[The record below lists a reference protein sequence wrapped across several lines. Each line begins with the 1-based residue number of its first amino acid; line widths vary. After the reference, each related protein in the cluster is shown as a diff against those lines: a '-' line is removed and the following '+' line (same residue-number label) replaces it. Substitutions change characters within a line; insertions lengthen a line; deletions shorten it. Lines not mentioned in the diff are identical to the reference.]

1 MIDPTEHSISEIL
14 DWIRTSRI
22 PSAHPK
28 AQERTKG
35 GYSMTLQGYNQW
47 TDDALFLLNYVA
59 NKDNDRYDDFLKRYK
74 DIDPIGFNALVGRMY
89 HTEEQQEEDVTA
101 LVPTTAPPPTTTLAP
116 PPTTTTTLPP
126 PSTTTTTMVPTT
138 TVVPTTTTAVPP
150 TTTYMIPPTTTRP
163 QEPSSIWPKEEDARY
178 GTQGG
183 ARPHS
188 PHAPFWPRRPADWP
202 YAKGPKYGEMGED
215 DLTLNIGPDDW
226 GAPPGTAAAP
236 PPEPFD
242 PAVLANVPR
251 TEMKGWPEAGPLKI
265 IGDFLTGY
273 FNPGQQSDI
282 SPDVEVAQL

>member
-1 MIDPTEHSISEIL
+1 MIDPTEHSISSIL
-14 DWIRTSRI
+14 DWIRTSRE
-22 PSAHPK
+22 PSDHPK
-28 AQERTKG
+28 AQAPTKG
-35 GYSMTLQGYNQW
+35 GYQSTYEGMTEW
-47 TDDALFLLNYVA
+47 VKDVMFLLGYVA
-59 NKDNDRYDDFLKRYK
+59 DKDIDRYERFLQDTKRR
-74 DIDPIGFNALVGRMY
+74 DPIGFNALVGSMY
-89 HTEEQQEEDVTA
+89 HTEPQQEEDVTV
-101 LVPTTAPPPTTTLAP
+101 LVPTTTTPPPTTTV
-116 PPTTTTTLPP
+116 PP
-126 PSTTTTTMVPTT
+126 PSTTVPTTTTTTTMVPTT

-282 SPDVEVAQL
+282 FPDVEVAQL